1 MVISGPKSRRILP
14 GSLIESHATAA
25 RGWTRAGLGI
35 ALFALPL
42 ITTSFRLVLGPA
54 HSATGYVARELVLFA
69 AFGALLWIIARGE
82 QRAFTSIGWRTEKP
96 LRSLLWGLLGAVLC
110 AVALAACL
118 GLISVLG
125 LKFGGDSTS
134 GFSPP
139 VWATLITVVR
149 AGVVEETFYR
159 GYAIDRVQLLTGN
172 RFLAVAVPLLVFAGA
187 HYRQG
192 IGGVLIALAMGGI
205 LSALFVKRRDLLAV
219 MTAHFI
225 VDFIPNVLLPL
236 FSD

>member
-1 MVISGPKSRRILP
+1 MP
-14 GSLIESHATAA
+14 GSVIELHANAA
-25 RGWTRAGLGI
+25 KGWTRVGLGI

-42 ITTSFRLVLGPA
+42 LTTFFRLALGPPQ
-54 HSATGYVARELVLFA
+54 SAIEYVAREVVLFA

-82 QRAFTSIGWRTEKP
+82 KRPFTSIGWHTEKP
-96 LRSLLWGLLGAVLC
+96 VRSLLWGLLGAVLC
-110 AVALAACL
+110 AVALVACI
-118 GLISVLG
+118 GIISVLG
-125 LKFGGDSTS
+125 LKFGGDGKTA
-134 GFSPP
+134 FSPP
-139 VWATLITVVR
+139 AWAVLITVFR
-149 AGVVEETFYR
+149 AGVIEEAFYR

-172 RFLAVAVPLLVFAGA
+172 RFVAIALPLLVFAAA

-192 IGGVLIALAMGGI
+192 AGGVLIALAMGGI
-205 LSALFVKRRDLLAV
+205 LTALFVKRRDLLAV